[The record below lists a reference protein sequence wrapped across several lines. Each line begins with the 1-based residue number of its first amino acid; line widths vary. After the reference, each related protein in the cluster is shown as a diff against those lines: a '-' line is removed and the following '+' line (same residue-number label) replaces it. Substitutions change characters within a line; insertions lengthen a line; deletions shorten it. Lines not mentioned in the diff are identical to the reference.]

1 MSERA
6 GTEDYLSLRPLMF
19 SIAYRML
26 GSVADAE
33 DIVQEAFLRYHRASS
48 AGEPESPKAYLSA
61 VTTRL
66 CIDHARSARVRRES
80 YVGEW
85 LPEPLLTGAA
95 ASAGSGTAAP
105 APLASA
111 QIAPDPAELAERAD
125 SLSMAFLLVLERL
138 SPVERAVFLLH
149 DVFSYSYDETAS
161 IVGKTEANCRQL
173 ARRARQHV
181 AEHRPRQEASR
192 RSRDELAGRFFAA
205 VERGDMDGLV
215 ELLAADVEV
224 HGDSGGMRPSWPRPI
239 VGRDRV
245 SRLLISLAEQAAAA
259 GAVLAPA
266 EVNGQ
271 PGAVFL
277 DSGGRLVNV
286 LSLDIADGAVQMIR
300 SVINQD
306 KLRHLGPLADLQA
319 MMKQLRTPG
328 PEPAGP
334 PAGSA
339 PPGADHTAPADP
351 G

>member
-1 MSERA
+1 MTGRDATA
-6 GTEDYLSLRPLMF
+6 GTEDYLSLRPLLF

-48 AGEPESPKAYLSA
+48 AAGEPESPKAYLSA

-85 LPEPLLTGAA
+85 LPEPLLTGTPAAA
-95 ASAGSGTAAP
+95 ASGPAAP

-111 QIAPDPAELAERAD
+111 QIAPDPADLAERAD

-161 IVGKTEANCRQL
+161 IVGKSEANCRQL

-181 AEHRPRQEASR
+181 AEHRPRQEPSR
-192 RSRDELAGRFFAA
+192 RSREELAGRFFAA

-239 VGRDRV
+239 TGRERVGR
-245 SRLLISLAEQAAAA
+245 LLLSLAEQTRMA
-259 GAVLAPA
+259 GASVVPA
-266 EVNGQ
+266 EINGQ
-271 PGAVFL
+271 PGALFL
-277 DSGGRLVNV
+277 DPEGRLVNV
-286 LSLDIADGAVQMIR
+286 FSLEIADGAVQMIR
-300 SVINQD
+300 SVINRD
-306 KLRHLGPLADLQA
+306 KLRHLGPLADVQA
-319 MMKQLRTPG
+319 MLRELRKPG
-328 PEPAGP
+328 EPPAGP
-334 PAGSA
+334 PAG
-339 PPGADHTAPADP
+339 
-351 G
+351 